1 MGSIPTGS
9 INKKWWGE
17 VEGSNPSGST
27 WLAYKWAEKGFWPRF
42 FIEKRK
48 ENDIIQVKMA
58 KKLTIEKVLERGVVE
73 ILPDKKSFL
82 NLAKKRKLKIYF
94 GIDPTSPNLHL
105 GHFVPLK
112 KLAEFQQLGHETIL
126 LIGDF
131 TAQIGDPS
139 GRDKKREPLTQEQVQ
154 RNMKNYKAQLSKVL
168 NLSKTKIAYNSR
180 WLAKMG
186 LKDVLELASHF
197 TVSRLLERDMFQERL
212 KKGQEVWVSEMLYP
226 LLQGYD
232 SVALDVDLEIGA
244 TDQKFNMLVG
254 RKLQKIYRKREKF
267 VLTVPL
273 LLGLDGRKMS
283 KTYNNTVNLTDPPNE
298 MFGKIMSL
306 KDELI
311 FEYFR
316 LLTDVPEKEVI
327 NMEEAVK
334 EGKLNP
340 RDAKEKLA
348 LEIVTFFWGEDKA
361 LQAKKEFIKVFREKE
376 IPEDIPNFFSPK
388 TSYPILDLLIYLHL
402 ANSKSEAKRLIKQ
415 GGVKID
421 KVVVKDPKIVV
432 EVKEGMVIQVGKRKF
447 ARLTYD
453 DQ

>member
-1 MGSIPTGS
+1 M
-9 INKKWWGE
+9 
-17 VEGSNPSGST
+17 
-27 WLAYKWAEKGFWPRF
+27 
-42 FIEKRK
+42 K
-48 ENDIIQVKMA
+48 E
-58 KKLTIEKVLERGVVE
+58 KLTIEKVLERGVVE
-73 ILPDKKSFL
+73 ILPDKETFL
-82 NLAKKRKLKIYF
+82 NLAKKKKLKIYF

-139 GRDKKREPLTQEQVQ
+139 GRDKKRELLSQEQVQ
-154 RNMKNYKAQLSKVL
+154 RNMKNYKPQLSRVL
-168 NLSKTKIAYNSR
+168 DLSKTKIAYNSK

-197 TVSRLLERDMFQERL
+197 TVPRLLERDMFQERFQR
-212 KKGQEVWVSEMLYP
+212 GEEVWVSEILYP

-254 RKLQKIYRKREKF
+254 RKLQKIYQKREKF
-267 VLTVPL
+267 VLTTPL

-283 KTYNNTVNLTDPPNE
+283 KTYKNTVNLTDSPNE

-306 KDELI
+306 KDDLI
-311 FEYFR
+311 FQYFR
-316 LLTDVPEKEVI
+316 LLTDISEKEI
-327 NMEEAVK
+327 TNMEKGVEQ
-334 EGKLNP
+334 GKLNP

-348 LEIVTFFWGEDKA
+348 LEIVTIFWGKEKA
-361 LQAKKEFIKVFREKE
+361 QQAKKEFIKVFREKE
-376 IPEDIPNFFSPK
+376 IPKNIPTFFSPK
-388 TSYPILDLLIYLHL
+388 TSYPILDLLLYLHL
-402 ANSKSEAKRLIKQ
+402 AKSKSEAKRLIKQ
-415 GGVKID
+415 GGVKIN
-421 KVVVKDPKIVV
+421 KVVVKDPKKVV

-447 ARLTYD
+447 AKLTYD
-453 DQ
+453 GQ

>member
-1 MGSIPTGS
+1 M
-9 INKKWWGE
+9 
-17 VEGSNPSGST
+17 V
-27 WLAYKWAEKGFWPRF
+27 
-42 FIEKRK
+42 
-48 ENDIIQVKMA
+48 
-58 KKLTIEKVLERGVVE
+58 KKLTIEKVVERGVVE
-73 ILPDKKSFL
+73 ILPDKESFL
-82 NLAKKRKLKIYF
+82 KLAKKKKLKIYF

-154 RNMKNYKAQLSKVL
+154 RNMKNYKSQFSKVL
-168 NLSKTKIAYNSR
+168 DLSKTKIAYNSQ

-186 LKDVLELASHF
+186 LRDVLELASHF

-316 LLTDVPEKEVI
+316 LLTNVPEKEVT

-376 IPEDIPNFFSPK
+376 IPEDIPTFFSPK

>member
-1 MGSIPTGS
+1 M
-9 INKKWWGE
+9 
-17 VEGSNPSGST
+17 VE
-27 WLAYKWAEKGFWPRF
+27 
-42 FIEKRK
+42 
-48 ENDIIQVKMA
+48 
-58 KKLTIEKVLERGVVE
+58 KLTIEKVVERGVVE
-73 ILPDKKSFL
+73 ILPDKESFL
-82 NLAKKRKLKIYF
+82 KLAKKKKLKIYF

-154 RNMKNYKAQLSKVL
+154 RNMKNYKSQFSKVL
-168 NLSKTKIAYNSR
+168 DLSKTKIAYNSQ
-180 WLAKMG
+180 WLTKMG
-186 LKDVLELASHF
+186 LRDVLELASHF

-316 LLTDVPEKEVI
+316 LLTNVPEKEVT

-376 IPEDIPNFFSPK
+376 IPEDIPTFFSPK

>member
-1 MGSIPTGS
+1 
-9 INKKWWGE
+9 
-17 VEGSNPSGST
+17 
-27 WLAYKWAEKGFWPRF
+27 
-42 FIEKRK
+42 
-48 ENDIIQVKMA
+48 
-58 KKLTIEKVLERGVVE
+58 
-73 ILPDKKSFL
+73 
-82 NLAKKRKLKIYF
+82 
-94 GIDPTSPNLHL
+94 
-105 GHFVPLK
+105 
-112 KLAEFQQLGHETIL
+112 
-126 LIGDF
+126 
-131 TAQIGDPS
+131 
-139 GRDKKREPLTQEQVQ
+139 
-154 RNMKNYKAQLSKVL
+154 
-168 NLSKTKIAYNSR
+168 
-180 WLAKMG
+180 
-186 LKDVLELASHF
+186 
-197 TVSRLLERDMFQERL
+197 
-212 KKGQEVWVSEMLYP
+212 
-226 LLQGYD
+226 
-232 SVALDVDLEIGA
+232 
-244 TDQKFNMLVG
+244 MLVG
-254 RKLQKIYRKREKF
+254 RKLQKIYQKREKF

-316 LLTDVPEKEVI
+316 LLTNVPEKEVT

-376 IPEDIPNFFSPK
+376 IPEDIPTFFSPK

>member
-1 MGSIPTGS
+1 M
-9 INKKWWGE
+9 
-17 VEGSNPSGST
+17 VE
-27 WLAYKWAEKGFWPRF
+27 
-42 FIEKRK
+42 
-48 ENDIIQVKMA
+48 
-58 KKLTIEKVLERGVVE
+58 KLTIEKVVERGVVE
-73 ILPDKKSFL
+73 ILPDKESFL
-82 NLAKKRKLKIYF
+82 KLAKKKKLKIYF

-154 RNMKNYKAQLSKVL
+154 RNMKNYKSQFSKVL
-168 NLSKTKIAYNSR
+168 DLSKTKIAYNSQ
-180 WLAKMG
+180 WLAKMD
-186 LKDVLELASHF
+186 LRDVLELASHF

-376 IPEDIPNFFSPK
+376 IPEDIPTFFSPK

>member
-1 MGSIPTGS
+1 M
-9 INKKWWGE
+9 
-17 VEGSNPSGST
+17 
-27 WLAYKWAEKGFWPRF
+27 
-42 FIEKRK
+42 K
-48 ENDIIQVKMA
+48 E
-58 KKLTIEKVLERGVVE
+58 KLTIEKVLERGVVE
-73 ILPDKKSFL
+73 ILPDKETFL
-82 NLAKKRKLKIYF
+82 NLAKKKKLKIYF

-139 GRDKKREPLTQEQVQ
+139 GRDKKRELLSQEQVQ
-154 RNMKNYKAQLSKVL
+154 RNMKNYKPQLSRVL
-168 NLSKTKIAYNSR
+168 DLSKTKIAYNSK

-197 TVSRLLERDMFQERL
+197 TVPRLLERDMFQERFQR
-212 KKGQEVWVSEMLYP
+212 GEEVWVSEILYP

-254 RKLQKIYRKREKF
+254 RKLQKIYQKREKF
-267 VLTVPL
+267 VLTTPL

-283 KTYNNTVNLTDPPNE
+283 KTYNNTVNLTDSSDE

-306 KDELI
+306 KDDLI
-311 FEYFR
+311 FQYFR
-316 LLTDVPEKEVI
+316 LLTDISEKEI
-327 NMEEAVK
+327 TNMEKGVEQ
-334 EGKLNP
+334 GKLNP

-348 LEIVTFFWGEDKA
+348 LEIVTIFWGKEKA
-361 LQAKKEFIKVFREKE
+361 QQAKKEFIKVFREKE
-376 IPEDIPNFFSPK
+376 IPKNIPTFFSPK
-388 TSYPILDLLIYLHL
+388 TSYPILDLLLYLHL
-402 ANSKSEAKRLIKQ
+402 AKSKSEAKRLIKQ
-415 GGVKID
+415 GGVKIN
-421 KVVVKDPKIVV
+421 KVVVKDPKKVV

-447 ARLTYD
+447 AKLTYD
-453 DQ
+453 GQ

>member
-1 MGSIPTGS
+1 M
-9 INKKWWGE
+9 E
-17 VEGSNPSGST
+17 E
-27 WLAYKWAEKGFWPRF
+27 
-42 FIEKRK
+42 
-48 ENDIIQVKMA
+48 
-58 KKLTIEKVLERGVVE
+58 KLTIEEVLERGVAE
-73 ILPDKKSFL
+73 ILPDKNSFL
-82 NLAKKRKLKIYF
+82 NLAKKKKLRIYF

-112 KLAEFQQLGHETIL
+112 KLAEFQKLGHETIL

-139 GRDKKREPLTQEQVQ
+139 GRDKKREPLTPKEIQ
-154 RNMKNYKAQLSKVL
+154 RNMRGYKKQLSKVL
-168 NLSKTKIAYNSR
+168 DLSKTKIAYNSR

-226 LLQGYD
+226 LMQGYD

-254 RKLQKIYRKREKF
+254 RKLQKIYRKKEKF
-267 VLTVPL
+267 ILTVPL

-283 KTYNNTVNLTDPPNE
+283 KTYKNTVNLTDSPEE

-306 KDELI
+306 RDELI
-311 FEYFR
+311 FQYFR
-316 LLTDVPEKEVI
+316 LLTDIPEKEI
-327 NMEEAVK
+327 ARMEK
-334 EGKLNP
+334 EIEKGKLNP

-348 LEIVTFFWGEDKA
+348 LEIVTIFWGQDKA
-361 LQAKKEFIKVFREKE
+361 KRAKEEFIKVFREKE
-376 IPEDIPNFFSPK
+376 IPKDIPTFFSPK
-388 TSYPILDLLIYLHL
+388 SSYPILDLLLYLHL
-402 ANSKSEAKRLIKQ
+402 AKSKSEAKRLIKQ
-415 GGVKID
+415 GGVRID
-421 KVVVKDPKIVV
+421 KVVVKDPKKIV

-447 ARLTYD
+447 AKLTYD

>member
-1 MGSIPTGS
+1 M
-9 INKKWWGE
+9 
-17 VEGSNPSGST
+17 VE
-27 WLAYKWAEKGFWPRF
+27 
-42 FIEKRK
+42 
-48 ENDIIQVKMA
+48 
-58 KKLTIEKVLERGVVE
+58 KLTIEKVVERGVVE
-73 ILPDKKSFL
+73 ILPDKESFL
-82 NLAKKRKLKIYF
+82 KLAKKKKLKIYF
-94 GIDPTSPNLHL
+94 GIDPTSPKLHL

-154 RNMKNYKAQLSKVL
+154 RNMKNYKSQFSKVL
-168 NLSKTKIAYNSR
+168 DLSKTKIAYNSQ
-180 WLAKMG
+180 WLTKMG
-186 LKDVLELASHF
+186 LRDVLELASHF

-316 LLTDVPEKEVI
+316 LLTNVPEKEVT

-376 IPEDIPNFFSPK
+376 IPEDIPTFFSPK

>member
-1 MGSIPTGS
+1 M
-9 INKKWWGE
+9 
-17 VEGSNPSGST
+17 V
-27 WLAYKWAEKGFWPRF
+27 
-42 FIEKRK
+42 
-48 ENDIIQVKMA
+48 
-58 KKLTIEKVLERGVVE
+58 KKLTIEKVVERGVVE
-73 ILPDKKSFL
+73 ILPDKESFL
-82 NLAKKRKLKIYF
+82 KLAKKKKLKIYF

-154 RNMKNYKAQLSKVL
+154 RNMKNYKSQFSKVL
-168 NLSKTKIAYNSR
+168 DLSKTKIAYNSQ
-180 WLAKMG
+180 WLAKMD
-186 LKDVLELASHF
+186 LRDVLELASHF

-316 LLTDVPEKEVI
+316 LLTNVPEKEVT

-376 IPEDIPNFFSPK
+376 IPEDIPTFFSPK

>member
-1 MGSIPTGS
+1 M
-9 INKKWWGE
+9 
-17 VEGSNPSGST
+17 VE
-27 WLAYKWAEKGFWPRF
+27 
-42 FIEKRK
+42 
-48 ENDIIQVKMA
+48 
-58 KKLTIEKVLERGVVE
+58 KLTIEKVVERGVVE
-73 ILPDKKSFL
+73 ILPDKESFL
-82 NLAKKRKLKIYF
+82 KLAKKKKLKIYF
-94 GIDPTSPNLHL
+94 GIDPTSPKLHL

-154 RNMKNYKAQLSKVL
+154 RNMKNYKSQFSKVL
-168 NLSKTKIAYNSR
+168 DLSKTKIAYNSQ

-186 LKDVLELASHF
+186 LRDVLELASHF

-376 IPEDIPNFFSPK
+376 IPEDIPTFFSPK

>member
-1 MGSIPTGS
+1 M
-9 INKKWWGE
+9 
-17 VEGSNPSGST
+17 VE
-27 WLAYKWAEKGFWPRF
+27 
-42 FIEKRK
+42 
-48 ENDIIQVKMA
+48 
-58 KKLTIEKVLERGVVE
+58 KLTIEKVVERGVVE
-73 ILPDKKSFL
+73 ILPDKESFL
-82 NLAKKRKLKIYF
+82 KLAKKKKLKIYF
-94 GIDPTSPNLHL
+94 VIDPTSPNLHL

-154 RNMKNYKAQLSKVL
+154 RNMKNYKSQFSKVL
-168 NLSKTKIAYNSR
+168 DLSKTKIAYNSQ

-186 LKDVLELASHF
+186 LRDVLELASHF

-316 LLTDVPEKEVI
+316 LLTNVPEKEVT

-376 IPEDIPNFFSPK
+376 IPEDIPTFFSPK

>member
-1 MGSIPTGS
+1 M
-9 INKKWWGE
+9 
-17 VEGSNPSGST
+17 V
-27 WLAYKWAEKGFWPRF
+27 
-42 FIEKRK
+42 
-48 ENDIIQVKMA
+48 
-58 KKLTIEKVLERGVVE
+58 KKLTIEKVVERGVVE
-73 ILPDKKSFL
+73 ILPDKESFL
-82 NLAKKRKLKIYF
+82 KLAKKKKLKIYF

-154 RNMKNYKAQLSKVL
+154 RNMKNYKSQFSKVL
-168 NLSKTKIAYNSR
+168 DLSKTKIAYNSQ

-186 LKDVLELASHF
+186 LRDVLELASHF

-254 RKLQKIYRKREKF
+254 RKLQKIYRKKEKF
-267 VLTVPL
+267 ILTVPL

-283 KTYNNTVNLTDPPNE
+283 KTYKNTVNLTDSPEE

-306 KDELI
+306 RDELI
-311 FEYFR
+311 FQYFR
-316 LLTDVPEKEVI
+316 LLTDIPEKEI
-327 NMEEAVK
+327 ARMEK
-334 EGKLNP
+334 EIEKGKLNP

-348 LEIVTFFWGEDKA
+348 LEIVTIFWGQDKA
-361 LQAKKEFIKVFREKE
+361 KRAKEEFIKVFREKE
-376 IPEDIPNFFSPK
+376 IPKDIPTFFSPK
-388 TSYPILDLLIYLHL
+388 SSYPILDLLLYLHL
-402 ANSKSEAKRLIKQ
+402 AKSKSEAKRLIKQ
-415 GGVKID
+415 GGVRID
-421 KVVVKDPKIVV
+421 KVVVKDPKKIV

-447 ARLTYD
+447 AKLTYD
-453 DQ
+453 DYQ

>member
-1 MGSIPTGS
+1 M
-9 INKKWWGE
+9 
-17 VEGSNPSGST
+17 VE
-27 WLAYKWAEKGFWPRF
+27 
-42 FIEKRK
+42 
-48 ENDIIQVKMA
+48 
-58 KKLTIEKVLERGVVE
+58 KLTIEKVVERGVVE
-73 ILPDKKSFL
+73 ILPDKESFL
-82 NLAKKRKLKIYF
+82 KLAKKKKLKIYF

-154 RNMKNYKAQLSKVL
+154 RNMKNYKSQFSKVL
-168 NLSKTKIAYNSR
+168 DLSKTKIAYNSQ

-186 LKDVLELASHF
+186 LRDVLELASHF

-316 LLTDVPEKEVI
+316 LLTNVPEKEVT

-376 IPEDIPNFFSPK
+376 IPEDIPTFFSPK

>member
-1 MGSIPTGS
+1 M
-9 INKKWWGE
+9 
-17 VEGSNPSGST
+17 VE
-27 WLAYKWAEKGFWPRF
+27 
-42 FIEKRK
+42 
-48 ENDIIQVKMA
+48 
-58 KKLTIEKVLERGVVE
+58 KLTIEKVVERGVVE
-73 ILPDKKSFL
+73 ILPDKESFL
-82 NLAKKRKLKIYF
+82 KLAKKKKLKIYF

-154 RNMKNYKAQLSKVL
+154 RNMKNYKSQFSKVL
-168 NLSKTKIAYNSR
+168 DLSKTKIAYNSQ

-186 LKDVLELASHF
+186 LRDVLELASHF

-376 IPEDIPNFFSPK
+376 IPEDIPTFFSPK